1 MNPARLYQAA
11 RMRHSYQI
19 HGTVLGTKI
28 ILTGTNRNTLND
40 LTLFRKYQLISF
52 YHLADV

>member
-1 MNPARLYQAA
+1 MNPARLIKL
-11 RMRHSYQI
+11 RERDIPIKFM
-19 HGTVLGTKI
+19 GLLLGTKI

>member
-1 MNPARLYQAA
+1 MNPARLIKL
-11 RMRHSYQI
+11 RERDIPIKFM
-19 HGTVLGTKI
+19 GLLLGTKI

-40 LTLFRKYQLISF
+40 LTLFRKYRLISF